1 MIAGAAAVALA
12 ALAGAVGGGA
22 ASATAAALLVA
33 SGLAFGLVTP
43 VLAALVVLAG
53 VFPEGGQA
61 LPAPLYAGVLLLT
74 AELAFWVLDERD
86 AGRVEPAVA
95 APRLRGILAL
105 TAVGVAASAVVLLAS
120 ETDTTRSP
128 AATAAGLAAI
138 LGCIGVLAV
147 LARLHQR

>member
-12 ALAGAVGGGA
+12 ALAGAAGGGA

-33 SGLAFGLVTP
+33 SSLAFGLITP
-43 VLAALVVLAG
+43 ALAALVVLAG

-61 LPAPLYAGVLLLT
+61 LPAPVYAGVLLLT

-86 AGRVEPAVA
+86 AGRVEPAVG

-105 TAVGVAASAVVLLAS
+105 TAAGVAASAVVLLAS
-120 ETDTTRSP
+120 ETHTTRSP
-128 AATAAGLAAI
+128 AATAAGVAAI
-138 LGCIGVLAV
+138 LGCVGVLAV